1 MLAGCMCSSTS
12 LILAGIHAA
21 RDSGRP
27 YSRARGSL
35 DICIIHVV
43 KSTARLRYPPSSA
56 GRDVIE
62 RSSQVDRL
70 VRGTSNL
77 CA

>member
-1 MLAGCMCSSTS
+1 MRRATAAGH
-12 LILAGIHAA
+12 ILE
-21 RDSGRP
+21 
-27 YSRARGSL
+27 RGSL

-43 KSTARLRYPPSSA
+43 KSTARLRYPHSSA

-62 RSSQVDRL
+62 RRSSQVDRL
-70 VRGTSNL
+70 VRGSSNL